1 MAFVR
6 EGVVNSGFVLF
17 ALMLLS
23 TALLGRWFCGWG
35 CHVLL
40 LQDACS
46 KWLERRGIKPKPF
59 RSKSLGFVPFF
70 LGFLMFLW
78 PAVHRWGWTPLSQFM
93 HQRFAWFPAA
103 GPVEPWPGV
112 SYELST
118 SEFWSTFPSFW
129 IAVPF
134 FLICTAGA
142 VWFLGSKG
150 YCTYACPYGGLM
162 APLDRLAPRRIV
174 VDPELCE
181 RCGVCTSVCT
191 SHVRVHEE
199 VHDFGSVVD
208 QGCMKCGDCIEA
220 CPQEALQFGWA
231 TPPAFRADA
240 SPANSKLFKFSWRM
254 EVAILLVWLAAFFGF
269 HGLYNLFPLLMAA
282 GMAALV
288 AWFAWAALTSISRAN
303 FTVHRRTLRFHA
315 RTTTWGWSVRL
326 LAFAFILLSVHS
338 VWVRA
343 ELGRV
348 QRLAAGVDLDKR
360 LVFSSTPLVA
370 TGTQAE
376 QCRDAIRRHQRLR
389 PIGRGGLA
397 LAESPPGWLSR
408 AWCHT
413 ALGEWSE
420 AIPFVEQHLSYFG
433 FRDDVAGD
441 LGLLQQL
448 ASPNDANRW
457 YLDQLSKHPQSVR
470 LLEDYTRWLDLQ
482 GEAQSMIV
490 FCREHRDR
498 VVPGGPIDL
507 FLMRRLSLATAQAG
521 QLEESVVWFER
532 TLDIDPKNPAAWLRL
547 AEVQLQLGALDSV
560 INSARRARSLVGDDS
575 RLLTQVMRML
585 DAGGAIEEA
594 AALRQK
600 LAESSS
606 DQP

>member
-1 MAFVR
+1 
-6 EGVVNSGFVLF
+6 
-17 ALMLLS
+17 
-23 TALLGRWFCGWG
+23 
-35 CHVLL
+35 
-40 LQDACS
+40 
-46 KWLERRGIKPKPF
+46 
-59 RSKSLGFVPFF
+59 
-70 LGFLMFLW
+70 
-78 PAVHRWGWTPLSQFM
+78 
-93 HQRFAWFPAA
+93 
-103 GPVEPWPGV
+103 
-112 SYELST
+112 
-118 SEFWSTFPSFW
+118 
-129 IAVPF
+129 
-134 FLICTAGA
+134 
-142 VWFLGSKG
+142 
-150 YCTYACPYGGLM
+150 
-162 APLDRLAPRRIV
+162 
-174 VDPELCE
+174 
-181 RCGVCTSVCT
+181 
-191 SHVRVHEE
+191 
-199 VHDFGSVVD
+199 
-208 QGCMKCGDCIEA
+208 MKCGDCIEA

-532 TLDIDPKNPAAWLRL
+532 TLDIDPNNPAAWLRL

>member
-93 HQRFAWFPAA
+93 HDRFAWFPAA

-303 FTVHRRTLRFHA
+303 FTVHRRTLRSHA

-532 TLDIDPKNPAAWLRL
+532 TLDIDPNNPAAWLRL

>member
-360 LVFSSTPLVA
+360 SVFSSTPLVA

-532 TLDIDPKNPAAWLRL
+532 TLDIDPNNPAAWLRL

>member
-532 TLDIDPKNPAAWLRL
+532 TLDIDPNNPAAWLRL

>member
-93 HQRFAWFPAA
+93 HDRFAWFPAA

-303 FTVHRRTLRFHA
+303 FTVHRRTLRSHA

-490 FCREHRDR
+490 FCREHRDL

-532 TLDIDPKNPAAWLRL
+532 TLDIDPNNPAAWLRL